1 MNYLLVLFT
10 ILFINLPTE
19 TRKLTLS
26 ISNIKHIEGTLEIG
40 LFNNGDRFLEEG
52 QAYKTISVE
61 VKSSSEVVVIKD
73 LPMGT
78 YAVSMYHDKNSNGEC
93 DRNFFGI
100 PKEPYGFSNNFKPKF
115 SAPTFEDCK
124 FELTVDDSLSI
135 KLIH

>member
-19 TRKLTLS
+19 TRELTLS

-40 LFNNGDRFLEEG
+40 VFNSGERFLEEG

-61 VKSSSEVVVIKD
+61 IKNSSEVVVIKD

>member
-19 TRKLTLS
+19 TRELTLS

-40 LFNNGDRFLEEG
+40 VFNSGERFLEEG

-61 VKSSSEVVVIKD
+61 IKNSSEVVVIKD

-124 FELTVDDSLSI
+124 FELTEDDSLYI